1 MKKFEEKFSNFKHK
15 NSIEFDEVA
24 IRLERAIEN
33 TKFRTLLIEDENKK
47 LWDNIK
53 ICEKTIDNQILTL
66 VSNIEKYRENL
77 CNHDET
83 IKG

>member
-53 ICEKTIDNQILTL
+53 ICE
-66 VSNIEKYRENL
+66 
-77 CNHDET
+77 
-83 IKG
+83 